1 MVRVK
6 NRYLVASILFPPSSP
21 ASGSTPAL
29 LQFHSPTPPHVTIPL
44 LLSQL
49 RSNISALFGD
59 YGLGVTSSSLKMIY
73 FSPATRTFIIRCPR
87 AHFRLVWAALTCV
100 ERLPAARRGQDGPN
114 CVIRVVRVSGTIKK
128 AEEHVVRRARREIVR
143 AKFATEGSGTDLL
156 DNLLGS
162 TAKTDHRQGRPEDV
176 EGIEDSDG
184 DEEMDE
190 DCD

>member
-6 NRYLVASILFPPSSP
+6 NRYLVASILFPSSSP
-21 ASGSTPAL
+21 VSGSTPAI
-29 LQFHSPTPPHVTIPL
+29 LQFHNPTPPHVTIPL

-73 FSPATRTFIIRCPR
+73 FSPATSTFIIRCPR

-100 ERLPAARRGQDGPN
+100 QRLPAARRGQDGPS

-128 AEEHVVRRARREIVR
+128 AEEHVVRGARREIVR
-143 AKFATEGSGTDLL
+143 AKMAMEGTGSDLL

-162 TAKTDHRQGRPEDV
+162 MANTDHRQERTGDI
-176 EGIEDSDG
+176 EGIEDSNM
-184 DEEMDE
+184 DEEME
-190 DCD
+190 DDSD